1 MEKPILMTSST
12 QFDAM
17 TAATVDAPIPVAQTC
32 LWRIYNYIGAHNNAL
47 RADNEKARARL
58 RVAMLVV
65 AVSWVFLIHV
75 TVGMPITASESA
87 WMIVSL
93 LYAVAAFAFST
104 FLRYRPMGGVHAQ
117 YAFLAFDPLIIGWAL
132 YAAPQ
137 LLAWFLVLM
146 LVTIVRVGF
155 RYGLNAMKVELGF
168 AWVGAGLPLLL
179 GDFWHA
185 ELQMSAS
192 LLLMLGSAWWLCAPL
207 IRSVEKA
214 KHLEIERQ
222 IERTRLESL
231 QDSLM
236 TKSHFLSRVSHE
248 LRSPLQGVVSA
259 LDVIEERIAKDAVE
273 AELLSRIR
281 RGANALNTQLRD
293 LLTLARGDVGKMEI
307 NPMPFEV
314 ADLARSVASEVRI
327 EATAKG
333 LELVVEAPEESI
345 FVVADSSRIDQILT
359 NLLTNATRHTKRGA
373 VLLKLHPYNADQR
386 CLQFDVTDTGPGID
400 KDRIPSLFEPY
411 TRFGEMTRNGQG
423 EGSGLGLAVVR
434 SVLHFLDGTVSVTS
448 VPGSGTTFSVNI
460 PAELLDD
467 DRPRGLGQ
475 QLKRVLVIDDRPEV
489 LEGIASVVK
498 QLGFE
503 CDTAVSVAPA
513 ANLLGVR
520 PYDFVFLDLDM
531 PVKSG
536 FDLAA
541 ETRRGDGPN
550 SDSRIVSIS
559 AADVPEDRRGFP
571 FDGHLTKPIT
581 MQAIQHAIASMA
593 YGRRS
598 NAIRNG

>member
-1 MEKPILMTSST
+1 MAAST
-12 QFDAM
+12 F
-17 TAATVDAPIPVAQTC
+17 DAPIPTSPAW
-32 LWRIYNYIGAHNNAL
+32 LGRIYDYIGAHNQAL
-47 RADNEKARARL
+47 RADNERARAQL
-58 RVAMLVV
+58 RAAMLIV
-65 AVSWVFLIHV
+65 AVLWIFLIRK
-75 TVGMPITASESA
+75 TVGSPITAAESV
-87 WMIVSL
+87 WMTASL
-93 LYAVAAFAFST
+93 AYAAAAYAFWA
-104 FLRYRPMGGVHAQ
+104 FLKYRPEGGVHAQ
-117 YAFLAFDPLIIGWAL
+117 YAFLAFDPLFIGWAL

-168 AWVGAGLPLLL
+168 AWVGAALPLLFSN
-179 GDFWHA
+179 FWHTQ
-185 ELQMSAS
+185 LQMSAS
-192 LLLMLGSAWWLCAPL
+192 LLLMLGWAWWLCAPL

-214 KHLEIERQ
+214 KLLEIERQ
-222 IERTRLESL
+222 LEGARLESL
-231 QDSLM
+231 QDSLK
-236 TKSHFLSRVSHE
+236 TKSQFLSRVSHE

-259 LDVIEERIAKDAVE
+259 LDVIEERISKDAVE

-314 ADLARSVASEVRI
+314 ADLAHNVAREVRA
-327 EATAKG
+327 EAIVKG
-333 LELVVEAPEESI
+333 LDLVVETPEDPI
-345 FVVADSSRIDQILT
+345 FVVADSARIDQVLT
-359 NLLTNATRHTKRGA
+359 NLLTNATRHTKRGT
-373 VLLKLHPYNADQR
+373 VSLKLYPYDVDQR
-386 CLQFDVTDTGPGID
+386 CLRFDVSDTGPGID
-400 KDRIPSLFEPY
+400 KDQIPSLFEPY
-411 TRFGEMTRNGQG
+411 TRFGEIARSGDG

-434 SVLHFLDGTVSVTS
+434 TVLHFLDGTVSVS
-448 VPGSGTTFSVNI
+448 SAPGSGTTFSVAI
-460 PAELLDD
+460 PAELLDG

-475 QLKRVLVIDDRPEV
+475 QLKRVLVVDDRPEV
-489 LEGIASVVK
+489 LEGISSVVK

-520 PYDFVFLDLDM
+520 PYDMVFLDLDM

-550 SDSRIVSIS
+550 SGSRIVSIS
-559 AADVPEDRRGFP
+559 AADVPDNRRGFP

-581 MQAIQHAIASMA
+581 MQAIQHAIASVA
-593 YGRRS
+593 SGRCAK
-598 NAIRNG
+598 AIRSG

>member
-1 MEKPILMTSST
+1 MEKPILTTSST

-386 CLQFDVTDTGPGID
+386 CLQFDVSDTGPGID

-520 PYDFVFLDLDM
+520 PYDLVFLDLDM

-571 FDGHLTKPIT
+571 FDGHLTKPVT